1 MRHPCPQHRPGHS
14 SQRGHGAALHTGFT
28 EMGGWLWSAP
38 WGNGLWAVSCNG
50 VLCLLLPAE
59 GRPELGA
66 GAARSWSPSRGSLL
80 QPCRP
85 STHSSCFHEPKGPE
99 VGLGCL
105 SASKSFLRW
114 TMIWNYELFSIR
126 SRRKWSMEV
135 RGLLSGAHL
144 PCVSSVHCGKKLV
157 HQMFALGNW
166 DFLWVFLVFIF
177 PNGSWSLADKVHF
190 WFVREKLYVTCS
202 IAVSVFPPE
211 VQKALWTPEML
222 LAYWPLCPQLL
233 EQCLTQ
239 SKCPVINC
247 GKTQSSTKP
256 SQYQAS
262 NQKLVKMQNVT
273 YNSKK
278 NQSTGKYTEMA
289 ELFNLQTRTLKWLLQ
304 MCLGGAWWLR
314 Q

>member
-177 PNGSWSLADKVHF
+177 PQRFVEPGRQSAFLVCKGKVVCNLQYCCVCLPTWSTKSIVNTWD
-190 WFVREKLYVTCS
+190 VTG
-202 IAVSVFPPE
+202 
-211 VQKALWTPEML
+211 L
-222 LAYWPLCPQLL
+222 LATMP
-233 EQCLTQ
+233 
-239 SKCPVINC
+239 PVT
-247 GKTQSSTKP
+247 GTVSYTK
-256 SQYQAS
+256 
-262 NQKLVKMQNVT
+262 
-273 YNSKK
+273 
-278 NQSTGKYTEMA
+278 
-289 ELFNLQTRTLKWLLQ
+289 
-304 MCLGGAWWLR
+304 
-314 Q
+314 